1 MSDRL
6 DQLDYY
12 DLLQVDESASADDVR
27 RAFHVFAAKF
37 HPDRFA
43 GAPDEKTQRALTIY
57 RRGAE
62 AYRVLSDWELRQ
74 RYDWQRAR
82 GKLRFDPED
91 TSSAPSN
98 PPPNA
103 SSSAASGPIQV
114 RSHKARPFA
123 QKAWDAYKKMD
134 WPTARL
140 NFKLAIQHEPGNA
153 LLEARL
159 ADVEQKIREK

>member
-6 DQLDYY
+6 DELDYY

-27 RAFHVFAAKF
+27 RAFHGFAGKF

-43 GAPDEKTQRALTIY
+43 GAPQEKAQRALTIY

-74 RYDWQRAR
+74 RYDRQRAR

-91 TSSAPSN
+91 TTTPSTIPPSVPSST
-98 PPPNA
+98 
-103 SSSAASGPIQV
+103 ASGPIQV

-123 QKAWDAYKKMD
+123 QKAWEACKKMD

-153 LLEARL
+153 LLEIRL
-159 ADVEQKIREK
+159 AEVERKIREK

>member
-6 DQLDYY
+6 EQLDYY
-12 DLLQVDESASADDVR
+12 DLLQVDERANADEVR

-43 GAPDEKTQRALTIY
+43 GAPAEKVERALTIY

-62 AYRVLSDWELRQ
+62 AYRVLSDMELRR
-74 RYDWQRAR
+74 RYDEQRLR
-82 GKLRFDPED
+82 GKLRFDPEE
-91 TSSAPSN
+91 TAPSPTI
-98 PPPNA
+98 PPGVLA
-103 SSSAASGPIQV
+103 SAASGPVQV
-114 RSHKARPFA
+114 RSHKAWPFA

-134 WPTARL
+134 WRTARL
-140 NFKLAIQHEPGNA
+140 NFKLAIQHEPDNA

-159 ADVEQKIREK
+159 AEVERKIREK